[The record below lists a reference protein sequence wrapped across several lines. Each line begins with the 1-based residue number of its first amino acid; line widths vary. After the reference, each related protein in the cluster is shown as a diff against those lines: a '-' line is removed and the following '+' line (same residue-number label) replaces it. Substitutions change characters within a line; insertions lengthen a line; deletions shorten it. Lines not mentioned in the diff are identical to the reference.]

1 MLISR
6 KKCIDTDIKPP
17 TYEEN
22 NISPSY
28 IYWLVVYLPLWKMME
43 FVSWDDYPQ
52 YMESHNPAMFQT
64 TNQIYAIY
72 ELQKIS
78 QMGL

>member
-1 MLISR
+1 MI
-6 KKCIDTDIKPP
+6 
-17 TYEEN
+17 E
-22 NISPSY
+22 
-28 IYWLVVYLPLWKMME
+28 
-43 FVSWDDYPQ
+43 SWDDYPQ
-52 YMESHNPAMFQT
+52 YMESNNPAMFQP